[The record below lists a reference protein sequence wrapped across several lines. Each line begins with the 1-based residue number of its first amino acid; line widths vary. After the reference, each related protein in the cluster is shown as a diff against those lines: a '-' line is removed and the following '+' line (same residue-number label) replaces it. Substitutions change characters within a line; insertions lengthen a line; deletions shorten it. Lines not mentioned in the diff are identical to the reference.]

1 MDYTKHFSNSLS
13 LKGLAALKYLS
24 KHNRHYQNLQ
34 LNENLFNLVES
45 TDQRLLGNFNG
56 ELFLKVN
63 QGPNKSAGLDV
74 FTFNRL
80 PLGET
85 KFETEAVGL
94 TSTSNHVSFDMVETS
109 ADVTETVAKIVN
121 STKGSVD
128 LESLLFYNLYPSGE
142 NGMNV
147 NESEFTNNIK
157 SRILHRKQ
165 ISLLARMDFFQ
176 FDFIEKRRLQW
187 QQLKVLKEKYENEH
201 ITKKDLIEKS
211 KYDKK
216 LILNEDMTTPLQ
228 SQIRGG
234 ANYFSSVRCNLRQLI
249 KELGNPNLFLTFSP
263 NERNNPDLEDYIQ
276 EFQDTFDNRDESLPL
291 HIKAPVLS
299 TLYNF
304 EKLRGMLRH
313 AEQNGIDGCPV
324 LDSFARFEF
333 QESKTPHMHLIHPT
347 ESMQQLLNM
356 ITCQIPDAKEN
367 PIGNAVVR
375 RYQAHTS

>member
-1 MDYTKHFSNSLS
+1 M
-13 LKGLAALKYLS
+13 
-24 KHNRHYQNLQ
+24 
-34 LNENLFNLVES
+34 
-45 TDQRLLGNFNG
+45 
-56 ELFLKVN
+56 
-63 QGPNKSAGLDV
+63 
-74 FTFNRL
+74 

-94 TSTSNHVSFDMVETS
+94 SSTSNHVSFDMVETS
-109 ADVTETVAKIVN
+109 PDVTETVAKIVN

-157 SRILHRKQ
+157 SRILHRDDRFRSAQ
-165 ISLLARMDFFQ
+165 DWIFFQ

-234 ANYFSSVRCNLRQLI
+234 ANYF
-249 KELGNPNLFLTFSP
+249 
-263 NERNNPDLEDYIQ
+263 
-276 EFQDTFDNRDESLPL
+276 
-291 HIKAPVLS
+291 
-299 TLYNF
+299 
-304 EKLRGMLRH
+304 
-313 AEQNGIDGCPV
+313 
-324 LDSFARFEF
+324 
-333 QESKTPHMHLIHPT
+333 
-347 ESMQQLLNM
+347 
-356 ITCQIPDAKEN
+356 
-367 PIGNAVVR
+367 
-375 RYQAHTS
+375 